1 MSEWIPIAD
10 FEGQYW
16 INSKLQIR
24 NSKGKLLH
32 PIKTD
37 AGMMYDLRRWGQR
50 ERVYAKD
57 MYIISLAVMEKQN
70 ENKSSSKGGDICLK

>member
-1 MSEWIPIAD
+1 MSKWVPIAG

-16 INSKLQIR
+16 INDKLQIR

-37 AGMMYDLRRWGQR
+37 SGMVYDLRRWGQR

-57 MYIISLAVMEKQN
+57 MYTISLVVMEKQN
-70 ENKSSSKGGDICLK
+70 ENKSSPKGGDICLK